1 MLSGFTLQVAPH
13 PIRFSVE
20 DICLLLSIAYILST
34 LEARFP
40 PTALNI
46 ISSAI
51 RKGTALAIDT
61 LLSVSVGL
69 ACRWDS
75 QLIPIR
81 SNYVAISVVSAPI
94 RHSGEGRNPESPISE
109 NTAASHRIG
118 IRCSSNA
125 ILLWPS

>member
-1 MLSGFTLQVAPH
+1 MLSGFTLH
-13 PIRFSVE
+13 TPIRLGIE

-40 PTALNI
+40 PTGLI

>member
-13 PIRFSVE
+13 PIRLGIE

-40 PTALNI
+40 PTALI

-61 LLSVSVGL
+61 MLSVSVGL

-94 RHSGEGRNPESPISE
+94 RHSGKGRNPVSVGLSL
-109 NTAASHRIG
+109 NTMRHSQL
-118 IRCSSNA
+118 RCSSNA
-125 ILLWPS
+125 ILLWPP

>member
-1 MLSGFTLQVAPH
+1 MLSGFTLQVDPH

-20 DICLLLSIAYILST
+20 NIRLLLAITHILAT

-40 PTALNI
+40 PTALT

-61 LLSVSVGL
+61 MLSVSVGL

-75 QLIPIR
+75 QLITIR

>member
-1 MLSGFTLQVAPH
+1 MQVAPH
-13 PIRFSVE
+13 PIRLGIE

-40 PTALNI
+40 PTALT

-81 SNYVAISVVSAPI
+81 SNYVAISVVSAFI
-94 RHSGEGRNPESPISE
+94 RHSGEGRNPREPDQRE
-109 NTAASHRIG
+109 YGG
-118 IRCSSNA
+118 ITQNWHKML
-125 ILLWPS
+125 I

>member
-20 DICLLLSIAYILST
+20 NIRLLLAITHILAT

-40 PTALNI
+40 PTALT

>member
-1 MLSGFTLQVAPH
+1 MRLLFALQVAPH
-13 PIRFSVE
+13 PIRLGIE
-20 DICLLLSIAYILST
+20 DIRLLLAVTHILST

-40 PTALNI
+40 PTGLI

-61 LLSVSVGL
+61 LLSVSDGL

-75 QLIPIR
+75 QL
-81 SNYVAISVVSAPI
+81 
-94 RHSGEGRNPESPISE
+94 
-109 NTAASHRIG
+109 
-118 IRCSSNA
+118 RCSSNA